1 MKMQYYA
8 KSPVFGR
15 DGRFDQIIDMAE
27 DIREV
32 ENQVIN
38 LYPEITYEKFEG
50 FGGAITEAAAY
61 IYSLMN
67 EEEKKQ
73 VIETYFS
80 PKQMNYQ
87 LVRIHMDSC
96 DFSLD
101 MYEAMSD
108 PEDTKLNSFSFER
121 TEKYIIPMLK
131 DAQKAS
137 NGNLKLMLTPWSPP
151 AFMKTNGKRTGGGKL
166 KPEYR
171 NLWAEYICRYIRE
184 FKDRGFEVQRIS
196 VQNEPK
202 AVQTWDS
209 CLFTAEEEK
218 EFLRDHLYPAM
229 KKHGYEDIEV
239 FIWDHNKERIY
250 ERVRDTVDEET
261 KQMIT
266 GAAFHWYSGDHFEGL
281 ELVHRLYPD
290 MKLIMSE
297 SCLEYS
303 IFDEKNINSVTN
315 RLCHEI
321 IGDLQAGMCA
331 FYDWNLLLNEKG
343 GPNHVGNYCH
353 APFLYDTVEHKL
365 MPQKTQEQFY
375 MFSHFILPGS
385 VRIASTKYTE
395 QIDEVAYL
403 TPENKIVVLLLNKS
417 NQILSV
423 NIRLNGKIGS
433 LLLAPELLSVCQ
445 IEPMVFR

>member
-15 DGRFDQIIDMAE
+15 DGRFDQTIDMTE
-27 DIREV
+27 DTREV

-50 FGGAITEAAAY
+50 FGGAVTEAAAY
-61 IYSLMN
+61 VYSLMN

-80 PKQMNYQ
+80 PEQMNYQ
-87 LVRIHMDSC
+87 LVRVHMDSC
-96 DFSLD
+96 DFSLG

-108 PEDTKLNSFSFER
+108 PEDVELKSFSFVR
-121 TEKYIIPMLK
+121 TEKYILPMLK

-137 NGNLKLMLTPWSPP
+137 KGNLKLMLTPWSPP
-151 AFMKTNGKRTGGGKL
+151 AFMKTNGKRIGGGKL

-184 FKDRGFEVQRIS
+184 FKDRGFDVQRIS

-281 ELVHRLYPD
+281 DLVHRLYPD

-331 FYDWNLLLNEKG
+331 FYDWNLLLDEKG

-353 APFLYDTVEHKL
+353 APFLYDTAEHKL

-417 NQILSV
+417 DQILSV

-433 LLLAPELLSVCQ
+433 LILAPELLSVCP
-445 IEPMVFR
+445 IEL